1 MELLRRSQSINL
13 LTLEKDLANS
23 LGLNLDDFNQRIKV
37 HDHLANL
44 VLQFLQQHHATLTP
58 STQTDDMVKKYN
70 DLNRAHELLQAQY
83 SASLRASTSPTV
95 PNASSPPSSLP
106 TASAAALDGKSFD
119 GAVQP
124 RIIQSLH
131 GVSSPPSKPAA
142 SQLLTMQYYTWT
154 SDQPRL
160 YLKQS
165 PTTTTV
171 ASLVKWANHPSRLN
185 GNKSLDS
192 MATQLLQARQRMPK
206 GDAPTLGAM
215 AALWGLEPGYLTK
228 LTDKALTSS

>member
-1 MELLRRSQSINL
+1 
-13 LTLEKDLANS
+13 
-23 LGLNLDDFNQRIKV
+23 
-37 HDHLANL
+37 
-44 VLQFLQQHHATLTP
+44 
-58 STQTDDMVKKYN
+58 MVKKYN

-95 PNASSPPSSLP
+95 PNQKDDAESVTPPPVNHTQSSSPPSSLP
-106 TASAAALDGKSFD
+106 TVSAAALDGKSFD

-131 GVSSPPSKPAA
+131 GLSSPPSKPAA
-142 SQLLTMQYYTWT
+142 SKLLTMHSTPDDVIKYYTWT

-165 PTTTTV
+165 PTTTTL
-171 ASLVKWANHPSRLN
+171 ASLIKWANHPSRLN

-192 MATQLLQARQRMPK
+192 MAMQLLQARQRMPK
-206 GDAPTLGAM
+206 GAAPTFAAT

-228 LTDKALTSS
+228 LTDKALCHLIVTARLLSG